1 MKVFLSQTLALLL
14 VLLLLGPAS
23 SASSTLRDDNRPARR
38 EVRAYI
44 EQNVL
49 PVVRQQRQKL
59 EAQLATSDK
68 AQLAIYRSQL
78 KEIRQRRQALRHSFR
93 TGQPTP
99 QATEPTSPRIALTEA
114 QQQQREQL
122 RNETRTVM
130 TSVNEMA
137 QRYATNIAQL
147 TQEVQPQKEK
157 WATDIQEL
165 LVKNTSPEQQKAGHF
180 KGGLHRRAGAASLLR
195 PAAFLL
201 LDPKAPTASPT
212 PEAGSAGVYPN
223 PAVATSKLDYT
234 VVKAGPVT
242 IELLDGRGNT
252 LRTVAQEPKQEKGTH
267 TLQVSLG
274 DLAAGTYYYKIT
286 TRAGSETKRF
296 VKE

>member
-1 MKVFLSQTLALLL
+1 MKAFLSQTLALLL

-23 SASSTLRDDNRPARR
+23 SASSILRDDNRSARR

-49 PVVRQQRQKL
+49 PVIRQQRQKL

-78 KEIRQRRQALRHSFR
+78 KEIRQRRQALRQSFR
-93 TGQPTP
+93 AGQPTP
-99 QATEPTSPRIALTEA
+99 QATEPASPGVALTEA
-114 QQQQREQL
+114 QQQQLEQL
-122 RNETRTVM
+122 RSETKAVM
-130 TSVNEMA
+130 TSVSEMA

-147 TQEVQPQKEK
+147 TQEIQPQKEK

-165 LVKNTSPEQQKAGHF
+165 LVKSASPEQQKVGRF
-180 KGGLHRRAGAASLLR
+180 KGGLHHRAGAARLLR

-201 LDPKAPTASPT
+201 LDPKAPVATPT
-212 PEAGSAGVYPN
+212 PEAGSTGVYPN
-223 PAVATSKLDYT
+223 PAVASSKLDYT
-234 VVKAGPVT
+234 VAKAGPVT

-252 LRTVAQEPKQEKGTH
+252 LRTVAQEPKQEKGPH
-267 TLQVSLG
+267 TLQVNLA
-274 DLAAGTYYYKIT
+274 DLTAGTYYYKIT